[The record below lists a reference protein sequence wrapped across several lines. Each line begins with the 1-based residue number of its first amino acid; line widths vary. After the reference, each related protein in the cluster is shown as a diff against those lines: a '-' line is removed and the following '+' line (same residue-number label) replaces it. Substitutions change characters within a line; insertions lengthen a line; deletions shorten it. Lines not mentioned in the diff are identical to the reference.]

1 MKIKVTL
8 GTMQNASKLVSIA
21 ESISC
26 DVDLC
31 YGRYIV
37 DAKSMLGVLSLPD
50 FAYGELQIPVETEEE
65 KRWILEKLAEAGL
78 LYEKKVKENRNGKPM
93 KRKPK
98 QREEKR
104 KLNIKKR
111 WDHLSSVNA
120 KHWMSLLQNMLH
132 FMEKKTGRF
141 LHMKE
146 MSLLSTTIFFQSL
159 VMQSCQRSIPDS
171 SKDIIRVF

>member
-1 MKIKVTL
+1 MKIKVIL

-21 ESISC
+21 ESIAY

-78 LYEKKVKENRNGKPM
+78 LYEKK
-93 KRKPK
+93 
-98 QREEKR
+98 QEEK
-104 KLNIKKR
+104 
-111 WDHLSSVNA
+111 
-120 KHWMSLLQNMLH
+120 
-132 FMEKKTGRF
+132 
-141 LHMKE
+141 
-146 MSLLSTTIFFQSL
+146 
-159 VMQSCQRSIPDS
+159 
-171 SKDIIRVF
+171 